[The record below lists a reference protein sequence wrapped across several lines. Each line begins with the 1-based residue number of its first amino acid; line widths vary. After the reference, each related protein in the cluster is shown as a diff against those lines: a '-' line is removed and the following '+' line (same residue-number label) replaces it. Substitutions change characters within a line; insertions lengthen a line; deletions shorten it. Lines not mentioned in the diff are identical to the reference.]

1 MLTLVKYLITN
12 EYTHS
17 ILDIYHRYLPLN
29 ANNSE
34 NNPSTSLYEFIIYI
48 LSSIDMHSGMIENDE
63 ELIMS
68 LVPSHF
74 RLVIIMITTND

>member
-1 MLTLVKYLITN
+1 MQLSEELFQYIN
-12 EYTHS
+12 ESYS
-17 ILDIYHRYLPLN
+17 YQQEIFFFVN